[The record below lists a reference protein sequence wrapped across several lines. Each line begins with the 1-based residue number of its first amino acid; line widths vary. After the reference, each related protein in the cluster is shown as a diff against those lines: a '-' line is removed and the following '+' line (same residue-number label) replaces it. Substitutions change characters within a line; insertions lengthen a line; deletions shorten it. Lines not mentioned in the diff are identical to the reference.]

1 MKKESCFL
9 CYYLIRHDR
18 KISKCNLCN
27 GSGYVDKKSKLFKY
41 VANEAKKIRAVYEK
55 SCIDEV
61 RLHKR
66 IHGGVCNKIPKVLT
80 LINELVHDI
89 ILSYEHA
96 VSDSFSGSR
105 KLVNSI
111 EQLNRKIL
119 RMKKTKGLYD

>member
-1 MKKESCFL
+1 M
-9 CYYLIRHDR
+9 
-18 KISKCNLCN
+18 
-27 GSGYVDKKSKLFKY
+27 DKKSKLFKY

-66 IHGGVCNKIPKVLT
+66 IHGGVCEKISKALT

-96 VSDSFSGSR
+96 VDDSCIGSR
-105 KLVNSI
+105 KMDNSI
-111 EQLNRKIL
+111 EQLNKKIL
-119 RMKKTKGLYD
+119 RIKKTKGSND